1 MTSYI
6 VLLPGDESLWENMT
20 QEEKN
25 AVFAKHTEFSEALAA
40 RGHTI
45 TGGAELPHSRE
56 AKVVRRGTDG
66 LTITDGPY
74 AEAVEQ
80 LSGFYLVDS
89 DNLDDLL
96 DCCGI
101 LADAESGIEVRK
113 LLLGE
118 DSEAAG

>member
-6 VLLPGDESLWENMT
+6 VLLPGDESIWENMT
-20 QEEKN
+20 QEDRN

-40 RGHTI
+40 RGHKV

-56 AKVVRRGTDG
+56 ARVVRRGPEG
-66 LTITDGPY
+66 LTITEGPY
-74 AEAVEQ
+74 AETVEQ
-80 LSGFYLVDS
+80 LSGFYLVET

-101 LADAESGIEVRK
+101 LADEDGAIEVRRM
-113 LLLGE
+113 LLG
-118 DSEAAG
+118 DEADG

>member
-6 VLLPGDESLWENMT
+6 VLLPGDESIWEKMT
-20 QEEKN
+20 QEERN

-40 RGHTI
+40 RGHKV

-56 AKVVRRGTDG
+56 AKVVRRGADG

-74 AEAVEQ
+74 AETVEQ

-89 DNLDDLL
+89 DDLDDLL

-101 LADAESGIEVRK
+101 LLDDESGIEVRQ
-113 LLLGE
+113 LLVGSE
-118 DSEAAG
+118 DDG